1 MVEDDKLVVRF
12 GVKNT
17 GGPGYLDY
25 CFVPYNAETNK
36 GWIEP
41 NRARAAGNG
50 AITYVEYTVTPDE
63 VGSHSIIVYLNF
75 YDFATGKWIDT
86 PFTIPNYRIYASTG
100 SGYKNIKGNALI
112 AYVTGVP
119 SSISSVKTDAGTYV
133 RGEKGAVVI
142 KTDADKR
149 VGVYH
154 ISGQKMAEVRLTAGQ
169 EQTVALRPGLYIV
182 DGIKMMVR

>member
-1 MVEDDKLVVRF
+1 M
-12 GVKNT
+12 
-17 GGPGYLDY
+17 
-25 CFVPYNAETNK
+25 
-36 GWIEP
+36 
-41 NRARAAGNG
+41 
-50 AITYVEYTVTPDE
+50 
-63 VGSHSIIVYLNF
+63 GSAYMNL
-75 YDFATGKWIDT
+75 
-86 PFTIPNYRIYASTG
+86 
-100 SGYKNIKGNALI
+100 KGNSLI